1 MKVGIVQVA
10 INLFVAPSF
19 FILEQ
24 VIDFMYRT
32 STSRTYSSEI
42 TGGLR
47 NKKKDWGYCYPQNHI
62 YLSNDALSFALSVF
76 NCSIH

>member
-19 FILEQ
+19 FILEP

-47 NKKKDWGYCYPQNHI
+47 NKKKTGGTVTPRITFI
-62 YLSNDALSFALSVF
+62 YLMML
-76 NCSIH
+76 